1 MIRDNESGSISDLE
15 FYEVDQMRICSL
27 YFVQITIWIKISF
40 ISDKKFE
47 TNQNQMKKMILNM
60 FPFRSKSRA
69 CQTNAADNQIHDPSM
84 VPSLAFYW
92 IFGGI
97 RDYRKEIIVILRNV
111 NQCQAEIQH
120 EINFIRW

>member
-1 MIRDNESGSISDLE
+1 MIRDNESGSKTDLE
-15 FYEVDQMRICSL
+15 FYEVDQRLICSL
-27 YFVQITIWIKISF
+27 YFVQITFWIKISF

-84 VPSLAFYW
+84 VPSLAFY
-92 IFGGI
+92 
-97 RDYRKEIIVILRNV
+97 
-111 NQCQAEIQH
+111 
-120 EINFIRW
+120 

>member
-15 FYEVDQMRICSL
+15 FYEVDQRRICSL
-27 YFVQITIWIKISF
+27 YVQITIWIRNSF

>member
-1 MIRDNESGSISDLE
+1 MIRDNESGSISDLK
-15 FYEVDQMRICSL
+15 FHEVDQRHICSL
-27 YFVQITIWIKISF
+27 YVQITIWIRNSF

-84 VPSLAFYW
+84 VPSLAFY
-92 IFGGI
+92 
-97 RDYRKEIIVILRNV
+97 
-111 NQCQAEIQH
+111 
-120 EINFIRW
+120 

>member
-1 MIRDNESGSISDLE
+1 MIRDNESGSIFDLE
-15 FYEVDQMRICSL
+15 SYEVDQMRICSL
-27 YFVQITIWIKISF
+27 YVQITIWIRNSF